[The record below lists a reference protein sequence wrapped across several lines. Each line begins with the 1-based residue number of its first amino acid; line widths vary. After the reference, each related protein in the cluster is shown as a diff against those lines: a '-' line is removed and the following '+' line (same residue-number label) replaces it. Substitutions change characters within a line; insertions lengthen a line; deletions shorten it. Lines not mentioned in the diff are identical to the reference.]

1 MHQGALVPE
10 EPNFSESSQI
20 QHGGGKGKGPELHA
34 ENRQKE
40 TTPPKFP
47 PRDDLWRIWNIP
59 NITAGQ
65 SCKKFSCHGPSQ
77 TTPTTKSSPHTWF
90 TPIGTLVTRQH
101 VNFPRYGCH

>member
-59 NITAGQ
+59 NITAENVGQ
-65 SCKKFSCHGPSQ
+65 LPA
-77 TTPTTKSSPHTWF
+77 
-90 TPIGTLVTRQH
+90 H
-101 VNFPRYGCH
+101 VALQQD

>member
-59 NITAGQ
+59 NITAESGHHT
-65 SCKKFSCHGPSQ
+65 SYSFFSQG
-77 TTPTTKSSPHTWF
+77 KDRSP
-90 TPIGTLVTRQH
+90 PKLL
-101 VNFPRYGCH
+101 